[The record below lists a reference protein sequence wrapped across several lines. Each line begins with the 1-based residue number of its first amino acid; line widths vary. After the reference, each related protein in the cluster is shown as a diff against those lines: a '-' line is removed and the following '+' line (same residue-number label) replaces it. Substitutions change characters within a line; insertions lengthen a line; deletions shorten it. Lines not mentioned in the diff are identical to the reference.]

1 VKKKKDVTP
10 SPTPSRETSRIPVPM
25 DTDAVVEKAA
35 NDPKKAQRSHFA
47 VYFHEG
53 LNTWYCKKVH

>member
-10 SPTPSRETSRIPVPM
+10 SPTPSRETSLSPVPM

-35 NDPKKAQRSHFA
+35 NDPKADA
-47 VYFHEG
+47 VDPK
-53 LNTWYCKKVH
+53 LKKK